1 MKLPRGNLFRN
12 LRFEC
17 VVGLQVETVLKNI
30 QGRRPALV
38 IPVQSDPGVSR
49 RSKCLIRRPEWNS
62 IMCRRARACCPL
74 GILGTKRF

>member
-1 MKLPRGNLFRN
+1 MKLLARQSLSN

-30 QGRRPALV
+30 RGRRPALV
-38 IPVQSDPGVSR
+38 IPVGSDPGVSR
-49 RSKCLIRRPEWNS
+49 KSKCLIRRPEWNS